1 MHPLAIF
8 RVHAI
13 ASIYFPDFFLDILP
27 CLIQSQVGQI
37 LSHKI
42 SYHKLTQFS
51 KKKKY
56 MHYQMTEFCGNFYI
70 NPIFKKYFQPVSQPF
85 IQQWS
90 ATGSIE
96 KFKIMWS

>member
-1 MHPLAIF
+1 
-8 RVHAI
+8 
-13 ASIYFPDFFLDILP
+13 
-27 CLIQSQVGQI
+27 
-37 LSHKI
+37 
-42 SYHKLTQFS
+42 
-51 KKKKY
+51 